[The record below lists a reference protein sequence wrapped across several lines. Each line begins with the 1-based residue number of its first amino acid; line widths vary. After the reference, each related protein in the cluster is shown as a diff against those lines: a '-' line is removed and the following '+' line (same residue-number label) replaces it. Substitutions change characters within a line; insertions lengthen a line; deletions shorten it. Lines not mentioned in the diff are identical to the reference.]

1 MPTRRICPECGALLP
16 EDLAQGPCP
25 VCALRGALALS
36 ATVPAGAVT
45 EQPGDHIGPYRL
57 VKKLGEGGYG
67 IVYLAEQTE
76 PLRRRVALK
85 VIKPGMDTRQVIA
98 RFEAER
104 QALARMDHPGIAK
117 VFEAGATAT
126 GRPYFVM
133 ELVEGPRI
141 TGYCNEHRLST
152 RARLGLFVQ
161 VCRAVQHAHQKG
173 IIHRD
178 LKPSN
183 ILVALQDE
191 KPVPKVIDFGIAKAT
206 QEPLTHETLGT
217 SYQQFLG
224 TPAYMSPEQA
234 GLGEM
239 DVDTRSDIYALG
251 VLLYELLTGRTPF
264 EKHDLLRAGVEE
276 MRRMI
281 RQTEPPKPSTKL
293 SQELAS
299 VAASRQ
305 SAADSLGQ
313 DGGALP
319 RRRYEQVQALVR
331 LLRGDLDWI
340 VMKCLEKDPGRRYES
355 ASSLARD
362 LERHLNNEPVT
373 AAAPGTLYLL
383 GKFVRRHRVGLA
395 MAASLVLLLAAGVV
409 ASTWQAIR
417 ATRAEAASRTAAA
430 QSRQVVKFLTDMLDG
445 VGPSKAL
452 GRDTQMLREI
462 LDHTARR
469 VGQDLNHQPEVQAEL
484 LNTLGN
490 VYRELGD
497 YPKADAMIREALA
510 LRKSVFGEKHPRVAD
525 SLHDLGAL
533 LRDQGKPAD
542 AETLFR
548 QALAMRRELL
558 GIEHPEV
565 ANSLD
570 AIGVALS
577 DQGKLPEAED
587 FHRQSLALRKKL
599 FGEEHVDVAG
609 SLHNLGTVFLME
621 GKYPEA
627 EAIFRRV
634 IATRKQLLGDVH
646 PLLATT
652 LGNLGTTL
660 WWENKFPEAETVYRQ
675 TLDMQRKLMGGEH
688 PDVATS
694 LHNLACVLQRQG
706 KLAEAE
712 PLYRQALDIRKK
724 LLPPGHPDTASTATA
739 LAALTLLRDM
749 LPGRQK
755 PSGPQPPE
763 AAVPPKKG
771 ER

>member
-1 MPTRRICPECGALLP
+1 MPNRRICSECGALLP
-16 EDLAQGPCP
+16 EELARGPCP

-36 ATVPAGAVT
+36 GGDAAGVVT
-45 EQPGDHIGPYRL
+45 EHPGAQIGPYRL

-67 IVYLAEQTE
+67 IVYLAEQSE

-85 VIKPGMDTRQVIA
+85 VIKPGMDSRQVIA

-133 ELVEGPRI
+133 EFVEGPRI
-141 TGYCNEHRLST
+141 TDYCNEHGLPT
-152 RARLGLFVQ
+152 RARLDLFVE

-183 ILVALQDE
+183 ILVALPDG
-191 KPVPKVIDFGIAKAT
+191 KPAPKVIDFGIAKAT
-206 QEPLTHETLGT
+206 QEPLTDETLWT

-234 GLGEM
+234 GLGEI

-264 EKHDLLRAGVEE
+264 EKKELLQAGVEE
-276 MRRMI
+276 MRRVI
-281 RQTEPPKPSTKL
+281 RETEPLKPSTKL

-299 VAASRQ
+299 ASHKSHKSHASHSEPE
-305 SAADSLGQ
+305 SASLGRLSQ
-313 DGGALP
+313 VKELIP
-319 RRRYEQVQALVR
+319 RV
-331 LLRGDLDWI
+331 RGDLDWI
-340 VMKCLEKDPGRRYES
+340 VMKCLEKERGRRYES
-355 ASSLARD
+355 ASGLARD
-362 LERHLNNEPVT
+362 VERHLNDQPVT
-373 AAAPGTLYLL
+373 AAAPGTLYLV
-383 GKFVRRHRVGLA
+383 GKFMRRHRVGLA

-417 ATRAEAASRTAAA
+417 ATRAEEASRTEAAKS
-430 QSRQVVKFLTDMLDG
+430 QQVVRFLTDMLDG

-452 GRDTQMLREI
+452 GRDTKMLREI
-462 LDHTARR
+462 LDNTARR
-469 VGQDLNHQPEVQAEL
+469 VGKDLNHQPEVQAEL

-490 VYRELGD
+490 VYMELGV
-497 YPKADAMIREALA
+497 YAKANAMIRQALA

-533 LRDQGKPAD
+533 LKDQGKPAE
-542 AETLFR
+542 AEAVFR

-558 GIEHPEV
+558 GNERPEV
-565 ANSLD
+565 ASSLD
-570 AIGVALS
+570 AVGVALS
-577 DQGKLPEAED
+577 DQAKLPEAEEI
-587 FHRQSLALRKKL
+587 HRQALALRKRL
-599 FGEEHVDVAG
+599 FGQEHADVAV
-609 SLHNLGTVFLME
+609 SLHNLGTVLLME
-621 GKYPEA
+621 GKYSEA
-627 EAIFRRV
+627 EAIFRQV
-634 IATRKQLLGDVH
+634 IAMRKKQLGNEH

-652 LGNLGTTL
+652 LGNLGTAL
-660 WWENKFPEAETVYRQ
+660 WWENKLPQAEAAYRD
-675 TLDMQRKLMGGEH
+675 TLAMQRKLMGDVH

-712 PLYRQALDIRKK
+712 PLYRQALEIRGK
-724 LLPPGHPDTASTATA
+724 LLGPEHPDYKSTAAA
-739 LAALTLLRDM
+739 LAALTILRDM
-749 LPGRQK
+749 LPAQHQ
-755 PSGPQPPE
+755 PSGPLPPD
-763 AAVPPKKG
+763 AAAPPKKPL
-771 ER
+771 